1 MPLYLAGLLGHGDVV
16 VPVSVA
22 DAEGAAYVAGSDVLR
37 LADGSL
43 RYVPAGYDEAVTVPP
58 GDVGAAESAGRSRE
72 WLASGEVPGRI
83 GVELDVAAR
92 ALLDLRLLTMSN
104 GAVAAGWHGAWKY
117 SWPRDASWV
126 CVALALTAHLPEAR
140 AILGFLARTQRADG
154 TWDARVALDGSGPP
168 DDAYSAAPGIPPK
181 RPWQLDANGWVP
193 WAAWVYAGAADGL
206 GGWDSGGGRGID
218 AELYRMVVRACDHV
232 AATLGRDG
240 LPPVTPDYWET
251 KTRKH
256 TIGVAAPLLAGL
268 HEGIAL
274 AGVEGRRAHVARWT
288 DAAERLADGVERAFA
303 ATGYHRTPDPA
314 SGADAAVTF
323 LAPPFAAERADVTA
337 AVLDARKRLTRRDG
351 GVVPGESWAG
361 AESWTPETGFFA
373 LAAAA
378 SGRYG
383 EASETIAWLTAH
395 RTSLGALPEK
405 VTPDGAPASVA
416 PLAWT
421 AAILVLALLARDQGL
436 PVPPVPEGS
445 ADDDG

>member
-1 MPLYLAGLLGHGDVV
+1 MPLHLAGLLGDGDAV

-43 RYVPAGYDEAVTVPP
+43 RYVPEGRDEPVTVPA
-58 GDVGAAESAGRSRE
+58 GDLGAAESAGRTRE
-72 WLASGEVPGRI
+72 WLALGEVPGRI
-83 GVELDVAAR
+83 GVELDAAAR
-92 ALLDLRLLTMSN
+92 ALLDLRLLTRSN
-104 GAVAAGWHGAWKY
+104 GAVAAAWHGAWRY

-126 CVALALTAHLPEAR
+126 CVALALTGHLAEAR

-154 TWDARVALDGSGPP
+154 TWDARVRLDGSGPP
-168 DDAYSAAPGIPPK
+168 DD
-181 RPWQLDANGWVP
+181 RPRQLDANGWVP
-193 WAAWVYAGAADGL
+193 WAAWAYAGAADGV
-206 GGWDSGGGRGID
+206 GGWGSGGGGGIGGWGSGGGGGID
-218 AELYRMVVRACDHV
+218 LELYRMVVRACDHV
-232 AATLGRDG
+232 AAGLGRDG

-251 KTRKH
+251 RTRKH
-256 TIGVAAPLLAGL
+256 TIGAAAPLLAGL
-268 HEGIAL
+268 HAGVAL
-274 AGVEGRRAHVARWT
+274 AVVEGRRAYAARWS
-288 DAAERLADGVERAFA
+288 DAAARLADGIERAFA

-323 LAPPFAAERADVTA
+323 LAPPFAPERPDVTA
-337 AVLDARKRLTRRDG
+337 AVLDARRRLTRPDG
-351 GVVPGESWAG
+351 GVAPGERWAG

-421 AAILVLALLARDQGL
+421 AAVLVLALLARDQGM
-436 PVPPVPEGS
+436 PTPPVPERE
-445 ADDDG
+445 ALR

>member
-1 MPLYLAGLLGHGDVV
+1 MPLYLAGLLGDGDVV

-43 RYVPAGYDEAVTVPP
+43 WYVPAGHDRPVAAPP
-58 GDVGAAESAGRSRE
+58 GDIGAARSAGRSRE

-83 GVELDVAAR
+83 GVELDAAAR

-104 GAVAAGWHGAWKY
+104 GAVAAGWHGAWRY

-126 CVALALTAHLPEAR
+126 CVALALTGHLPEAG
-140 AILGFLARTQRADG
+140 AILGFLARTQRGDG
-154 TWDARVALDGSGPP
+154 TWDARVLLDGSGPP
-168 DDAYSAAPGIPPK
+168 DD
-181 RPWQLDANGWVP
+181 RRWQLDANGWVP
-193 WAAWVYAGAADGL
+193 WAAWAYAGAAGGL
-206 GGWDSGGGRGID
+206 DP
-218 AELYRMVVRACDHV
+218 ETYRMVVRACDRV
-232 AATLGRDG
+232 AAILGRDG

-251 KTRKH
+251 KTRHH

-268 HEGIAL
+268 HAGVAL
-274 AGVEGRRAHVARWT
+274 ADVEGRRAHVARWR
-288 DAAERLADGVERAFA
+288 DAAARLAGGVERAFA

-323 LAPPFAAERADVTA
+323 LAPPFAPERPDVTA
-337 AVLDARKRLTRRDG
+337 AVLDARKRLTRCDG
-351 GVVPGESWAG
+351 GVVPGERWAG

-383 EASETIAWLTAH
+383 EASETVTWLTGH
-395 RTSLGALPEK
+395 RTSLGVLPEK
-405 VTPDGAPASVA
+405 VTPEGAPASVA

>member
-1 MPLYLAGLLGHGDVV
+1 MPPLPLHTAGLLGDGDAV

-22 DAEGAAYVAGSDVLR
+22 DAEGAAYVAGSDVMR

-43 RYVPAGYDEAVTVPP
+43 RYVPPGHDEAVTVPP

-83 GVELDVAAR
+83 GAELDAAAR

-104 GAVAAGWHGAWKY
+104 GAVAAGWHGIWRY

-126 CVALALTAHLPEAR
+126 CAALALTGHLPEAR
-140 AILGFLARTQRADG
+140 AILGFLARTQREDG
-154 TWDARVALDGSGPP
+154 TWEARVLLDGSGPP
-168 DDAYSAAPGIPPK
+168 DDAHSAAPGIPAK

-193 WAAWVYAGAADGL
+193 WAAWLYAGAAGGL
-206 GGWDSGGGRGID
+206 DP
-218 AELYRMVVRACDHV
+218 ETYRMVLHACDHV
-232 AATLGRDG
+232 AANLGRDG

-251 KTRKH
+251 GTVQH

-268 HEGIAL
+268 HAGVAL
-274 AGVEGRRAHVARWT
+274 ARVEGRRAHAARWS
-288 DAAERLADGVERAFA
+288 DAAARLADGVERAFA
-303 ATGYHRTPDPA
+303 ATGYHRAPDPR

-323 LAPPFAAERADVTA
+323 LAPPFAPERTDVTA
-337 AVLDARKRLTRRDG
+337 AVLDARKRLTRPNG

-378 SGRYG
+378 SGRYD
-383 EASETIAWLTAH
+383 EASETITWLIAH

-421 AAILVLALLARDQGL
+421 AAILVLALFARDQGV
-436 PVPPVPEGS
+436 PVVPEPEGS
-445 ADDDG
+445 AADDR